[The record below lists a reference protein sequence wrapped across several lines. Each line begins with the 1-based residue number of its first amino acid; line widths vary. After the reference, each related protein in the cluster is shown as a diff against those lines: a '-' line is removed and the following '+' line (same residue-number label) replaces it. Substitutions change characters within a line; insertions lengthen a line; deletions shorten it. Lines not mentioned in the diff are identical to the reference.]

1 MLSAQTMG
9 DAQNDE
15 VWSPM
20 TPSLRQISLPED
32 LCSAADELYGKR
44 FPSLEKLI
52 VFLLEEVT
60 RRDTVTLDQE
70 ERRIIEERLKALGYI

>member
-1 MLSAQTMG
+1 
-9 DAQNDE
+9 
-15 VWSPM
+15 M
-20 TPSLRQISLPED
+20 TASLRQVGLPED
-32 LCSAADELYGKR
+32 LCAAAEKIYGKQ

-60 RRDTVTLDQE
+60 RRDAVTLDQE